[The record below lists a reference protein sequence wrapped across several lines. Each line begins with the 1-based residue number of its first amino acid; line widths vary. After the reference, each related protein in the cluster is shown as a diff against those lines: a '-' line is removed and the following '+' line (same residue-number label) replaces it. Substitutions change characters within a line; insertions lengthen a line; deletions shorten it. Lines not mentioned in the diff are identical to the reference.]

1 VGRSAGESA
10 RNAAAL
16 LNPIGYGICCL
27 SGIAEWGLWQNGDRP
42 EYLRE
47 MWALF
52 KAHAGSIA
60 YENYYNASKSHMLYP
75 STRFR
80 AGAAAYRDLWGR

>member
-1 VGRSAGESA
+1 VGAVQGA
-10 RNAAAL
+10 R
-16 LNPIGYGICCL
+16 
-27 SGIAEWGLWQNGDRP
+27 
-42 EYLRE
+42 RE
-47 MWALF
+47 
-52 KAHAGSIA
+52 HR

>member
-1 VGRSAGESA
+1 MNV
-10 RNAAAL
+10 
-16 LNPIGYGICCL
+16 PHH
-27 SGIAEWGLWQNGDRP
+27 AEWGLWQNGDRP